1 MALGRASQCHGG
13 SLPVHGVG
21 SFPQMKA
28 GWGLGVRPVQCC
40 HFTDGETEA
49 DFSCLVVGWGALD
62 MASPLEAS
70 QIRTSSSSLVRQRQT
85 MEKGIQAKG
94 AACAGSSEVLQRLA
108 HRVKEGCTA
117 REETVA
123 APKGFSPERSPE
135 RELRLKAT
143 CKFIAVPMDSPAGTC
158 LPGALLPP
166 TGCITPCGPI
176 PPPTNLAPTPAPTA
190 RQGRAGAPGGRSG
203 AIDHSASCPPQPPA
217 PHHSWSTPVAQVTS
231 QVSSPSR
238 IPQVSWALILKHLP
252 HAALPDCTSH
262 QGHAFLQAP
271 FSLSV
276 LASPWGNH
284 PRPHPWESSPL
295 PLTRTEGISMAEPS
309 H

>member
-1 MALGRASQCHGG
+1 M
-13 SLPVHGVG
+13 
-21 SFPQMKA
+21 
-28 GWGLGVRPVQCC
+28 
-40 HFTDGETEA
+40 
-49 DFSCLVVGWGALD
+49 
-62 MASPLEAS
+62 
-70 QIRTSSSSLVRQRQT
+70 
-85 MEKGIQAKG
+85 
-94 AACAGSSEVLQRLA
+94 
-108 HRVKEGCTA
+108 
-117 REETVA
+117 A

-135 RELRLKAT
+135 REVRLKAT
-143 CKFIAVPMDSPAGTC
+143 CKFIAVPMDSPAGAC

-166 TGCITPCGPI
+166 TGGITPCGPI
-176 PPPTNLAPTPAPTA
+176 PPPTNLTHPPPRPTPTGHTPTTH
-190 RQGRAGAPGGRSG
+190 QGRAGAPGGRSG

-238 IPQVSWALILKHLP
+238 IRQVSWALIFKRLP

-262 QGHAFLQAP
+262 QGHTFLQAP

-284 PRPHPWESSPL
+284 PHAHPWEGSPL

-309 H
+309 